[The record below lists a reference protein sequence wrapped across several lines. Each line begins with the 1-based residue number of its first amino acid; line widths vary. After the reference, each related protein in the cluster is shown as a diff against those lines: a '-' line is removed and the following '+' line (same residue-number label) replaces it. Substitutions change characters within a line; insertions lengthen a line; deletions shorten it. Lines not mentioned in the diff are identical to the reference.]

1 MITMRGASVMIAAA
15 LSASVTLAVPAQ
27 AFDLNGAW
35 ASSPENCAK
44 IFTRKGSQIA
54 FSDNS
59 DIYGGGF
66 IVAGNG
72 IVGKTGQCRIKA
84 HKEDGKHI
92 HLISE
97 CASDIMYQNM
107 QLSLTIVDPDTVM
120 RIFPG
125 VDDMQMSF
133 GR

>member
-84 HKEDGKHI
+84 RKEDGKHI
-92 HLISE
+92 HLIFE
-97 CASDIMYQNM
+97 CASD
-107 QLSLTIVDPDTVM
+107 SCTRTC
-120 RIFPG
+120 
-125 VDDMQMSF
+125 SSA
-133 GR
+133 